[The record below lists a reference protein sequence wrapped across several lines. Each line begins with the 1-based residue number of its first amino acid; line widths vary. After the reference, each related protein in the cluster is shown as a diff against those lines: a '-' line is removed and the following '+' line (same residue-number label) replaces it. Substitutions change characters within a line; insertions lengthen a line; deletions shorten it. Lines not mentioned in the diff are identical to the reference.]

1 MTSTLLPPS
10 ASDFERALEAATALD
25 DRLPG
30 FAPLRRAKLGA
41 APPLVPW
48 LLWEYGLGEVMPY
61 LEDPQRAIREGVLW
75 QRIRGTPAGLRVA
88 FGWRGLD
95 SVRVEEKGPGVHFAE
110 FMVDPGLVPDP
121 RAVLDL
127 IGLARLASPARSRL
141 ARIFHGYDVRR
152 FRLDASGM
160 DGGGLLSDHSGVA
173 GPESV
178 QLSFGRRTPGNAALG
193 DAGVGAATAPTRA
206 GHTAYVTGFR
216 LDRSAMD
223 GARAR
228 LWPMLQHS
236 RHVTGANASGVPE
249 PTGLRPVR
257 RFTKAQ
263 VVLSDGPRLGTIN
276 ACTQPFRLVQEGPRL
291 ILSGGARLSGTPRRL
306 VRVPIPERFVRA
318 SRADGPGYDGV
329 EAALVA
335 HHAEHGQTAVT
346 GGITGSLDN
355 TETGW
360 AFRAE
365 HHGQHWTGVSWPR
378 AHWSDIRDI
387 IGASH
392 ATTA

>member
-1 MTSTLLPPS
+1 MTSSLLPPS
-10 ASDFERALEAATALD
+10 ASDFERALEAATAFD

-30 FAPLRRAKLGA
+30 FAPFRRAKLGA

-152 FRLDASGM
+152 FRLDKSGM

-173 GPESV
+173 GPEGV
-178 QLSFGRRTPGNAALG
+178 QLSFGRKAVEETALG
-193 DAGVGAATAPTRA
+193 TAVVEAAAAPIRA

-216 LDRSAMD
+216 LDRSSMD
-223 GARAR
+223 GTRAR

-236 RHVTGANASGVPE
+236 RHVTGANGSGVPE
-249 PTGLRPVR
+249 PVGLRPTR

-263 VVLSDGPRLGTIN
+263 IVLSDGPRLGSIN
-276 ACTQPFRLVQEGPRL
+276 GCTQPFRLIQQGPAL
-291 ILSGGARLSGTPRRL
+291 VLSGGARLSGPPRRL
-306 VRVPIPERFVRA
+306 VRVPVLERFVRA
-318 SRADGPGYDGV
+318 SGADAPAYDGV
-329 EAALVA
+329 ETAPVA
-335 HHAEHGQTAVT
+335 RHAEHAQTALVS
-346 GGITGSLDN
+346 GITGSLDN

-360 AFRAE
+360 TFRAE
-365 HHGQHWTGVSWPR
+365 LHGQHWTGASWPR
-378 AHWSDIRDI
+378 ARWSDTREI